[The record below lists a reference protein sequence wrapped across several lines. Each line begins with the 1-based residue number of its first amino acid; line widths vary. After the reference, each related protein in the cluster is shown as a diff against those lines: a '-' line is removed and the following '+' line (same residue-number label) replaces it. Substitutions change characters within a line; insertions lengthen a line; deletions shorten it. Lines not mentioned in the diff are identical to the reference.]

1 MEKPEAVMIE
11 RLARKG
17 LTFKAIPAY
26 IRNLKT
32 AIRDDPYINLKT
44 LNMRLNLLGWN
55 EFELDYFTLQLI
67 KASLESGEGHK
78 YFLPN
83 LSRGKA

>member
-11 RLARKG
+11 RLSRKG

-32 AIRDDPYINLKT
+32 AIRDD
-44 LNMRLNLLGWN
+44 G
-55 EFELDYFTLQLI
+55 
-67 KASLESGEGHK
+67 
-78 YFLPN
+78 
-83 LSRGKA
+83 